1 MTAWANTPQ
10 RYGMVA
16 IVLHWAMAV
25 LLIVLTVLGL
35 YMVRL
40 PDAGYDTEKITLILV
55 HKAVGMVALV
65 LVLLRLLWRL
75 GAALP
80 QLSPGL
86 PEWQQ
91 VAARFVHLLF
101 YALLFALP
109 LTGWVM
115 SSAGGYPVTFFGGF
129 DLPDIT
135 GLDDWLFRVSIVVH
149 RWLAYALIVLLALHA
164 GAALHHHWSLRDDTL
179 RRILPDVQ
187 EP

>member
-1 MTAWANTPQ
+1 MNAWANTPQ

-65 LVLLRLLWRL
+65 FVLARLLWRL
-75 GAALP
+75 AGALP
-80 QLSPGL
+80 QLAPGL
-86 PEWQQ
+86 AEWQQ
-91 VAARFVHLLF
+91 VTARFVHLLF
-101 YALLFALP
+101 YAVLFALP

-115 SSAGGYPVTFFGGF
+115 SSAGGYPVTFFGWF
-129 DLPDIT
+129 TVPDIT
-135 GLDDWLFRVSIVVH
+135 ELDDWLFRVSIVVH
-149 RWLAYALIVLLALHA
+149 RWLAYALIVLLVLHS
-164 GAALHHHWSLRDDTL
+164 GAALYHHWSLRDDTL
-179 RRILPDVQ
+179 RRMLPDT
-187 EP
+187 